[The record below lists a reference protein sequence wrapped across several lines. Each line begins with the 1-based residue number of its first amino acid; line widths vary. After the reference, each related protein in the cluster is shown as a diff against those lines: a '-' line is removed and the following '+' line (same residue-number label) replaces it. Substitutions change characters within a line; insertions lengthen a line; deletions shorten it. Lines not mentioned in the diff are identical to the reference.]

1 MKPDKWGYKLFCRA
15 SIDGFIHDILMYQ
28 GETTFTSHHT
38 QLYQEESESELFVS
52 SKTVLVLAK
61 SLQRPS
67 QSVIYAD
74 NYFTSIDLIK
84 YLKEKVGC

>member
-15 SIDGFIHDILMYQ
+15 STDGFIHDILMYQ

-38 QLYQEESESELFVS
+38 QLCQEESELLVS

-67 QSVIYAD
+67 QLAIYAD
-74 NYFTSIDLIK
+74 NYFISIDLVE
-84 YLKEKVGC
+84 YLKGKVGC